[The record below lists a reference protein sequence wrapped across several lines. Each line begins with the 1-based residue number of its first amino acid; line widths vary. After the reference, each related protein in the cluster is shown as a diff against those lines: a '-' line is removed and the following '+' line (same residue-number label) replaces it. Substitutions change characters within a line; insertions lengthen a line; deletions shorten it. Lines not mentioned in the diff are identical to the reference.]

1 MIKNVANVRRPT
13 IGISAKLVKEKD
25 VPVPISPEHPLHM
38 AHRRLAEGSPHT
50 RTLLRCPDLVDL
62 RTTVAELFLVPGP
75 FLRIMGE
82 ALFPVRDLFLLITVG
97 VLCLALE
104 VEDRY
109 RLITVEVLFLVLVL
123 QFRLIIPA
131 PQEDPSLLITVEV
144 LSLKL
149 RPDPLRLT
157 TVHKLFLAVMLTDL
171 VTAKLK

>member
-1 MIKNVANVRRPT
+1 
-13 IGISAKLVKEKD
+13 
-25 VPVPISPEHPLHM
+25 M

-82 ALFPVRDLFLLITVG
+82 ALFPVQDLFLLITVG